1 MYFPN
6 DKEFLNLTKEGNL
19 IPVYKEISGDL
30 DTPVSA
36 YMKLAAGAKFSFLL
50 ESVEGEEKVARF
62 SFLAK
67 DPELVLQSKDKEV
80 SITKFQGK
88 KSSVTK
94 KHITSNP
101 LEFIREILSPYK
113 FVPVSGLP
121 RFCGGMVGYLSYD
134 TVRFFEKLPHNTKDD
149 LKLPDTLLILAKN
162 LVIFDHRNHKIKVL
176 NCVHI
181 PENSSKTDILKKY
194 KAALKTIDQTIAE
207 LNKPLKIAKT
217 SKSSKKFNVK
227 SNVTEKEFTQM
238 VEKAKEEIRAGE
250 IIQVVLSQRFQVN
263 LPTSPLNV
271 YRSLRA
277 INPSPYMYYLNFGD
291 VKIIGSSP
299 ELLVRVE
306 DGIVETRPIAGTRR
320 RGKDDSEDDELAKD
334 LLNDPKEKA
343 EHIMLVDLGR
353 NDLGRVCAQGTVQIS
368 EFMQIEKYS
377 HVMHIISNVKGK
389 LRNDQDAFDVLK
401 AAFPAGT
408 VSGAPK
414 IRAMEIIDSLEKID
428 RGPYAGCIG
437 YFSFSGNLDT
447 CITIRTIVAYRGS
460 AYVQAGAGIVA
471 DSDPIKEYQETVN
484 KAKAQ
489 IKAIQLASERN

>member
-1 MYFPN
+1 MFFPN
-6 DKEFLNLTKEGNL
+6 EKEFLQLTKQGNL
-19 IPVYKEISGDL
+19 IPVYKEITGDL

-36 YMKLAAGAKFSFLL
+36 YMKLAKTAKFSFLL

-67 DPELVLQSKDKEV
+67 NPELILQSKGNEAT
-80 SITKFQGK
+80 ITRFEGGK
-88 KSSVTK
+88 SKIEK
-94 KHITSNP
+94 KQIVQSP
-101 LEFIREILSPYK
+101 LEFIREILSPYR
-113 FVPVSGLP
+113 FVQVSGLP
-121 RFCGGMVGYLSYD
+121 RFCGGMVGFISYD
-134 TVRFFEKLPHNTKDD
+134 TVRFFEKLPHATKDD
-149 LKLPDTLLILAKN
+149 LKLPDTLLVLAKN

-181 PENSSKTDILKKY
+181 PEKSSKTEILRKY
-194 KAALKTIDQTIAE
+194 KAALKSIDQTIAE
-207 LNKPLKIAKT
+207 LNQPLKIQKT
-217 SKSSKKFNVK
+217 LKPSRKFSVK
-227 SNVTEKEFTQM
+227 SNVTEKEFISM

-250 IIQVVLSQRFQVN
+250 IIQVVLSQRFQVP
-263 LPTSPLNV
+263 LPTTPFNI

-277 INPSPYMYYLNFGD
+277 VNPSPYMYFLNFGD
-291 VKIIGSSP
+291 IQIIGSSP

-306 DGIVETRPIAGTRR
+306 DGVVETRPIAGTRR
-320 RGKDDSEDDELAKD
+320 RGKDEAEDEMLAQD

-353 NDLGRVCAQGTVQIS
+353 NDLGRVCVQGTVHIS

-389 LRNDQDAFDVLK
+389 LSKDKDAFDVLK

-414 IRAMEIIDSLEKID
+414 IRAMEIIDSLEKVS
-428 RGPYAGCIG
+428 RGPYAGAIG
-437 YFSFSGNLDT
+437 YFSFSHNLDT
-447 CITIRTIVAYRGS
+447 CITIRTIVAYRGCL
-460 AYVQAGAGIVA
+460 YVQAGAGIVA
-471 DSDPIKEYQETVN
+471 DSDPVKEYQETVN

-489 IKAIQLASERN
+489 IKAIQLACERN